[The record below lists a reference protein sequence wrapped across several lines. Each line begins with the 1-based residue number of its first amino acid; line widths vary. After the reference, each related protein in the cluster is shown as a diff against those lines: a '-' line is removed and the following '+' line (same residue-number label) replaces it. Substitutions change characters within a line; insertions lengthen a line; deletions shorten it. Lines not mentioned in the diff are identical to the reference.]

1 MARRPVLT
9 TAPGTRPEAFGPR
22 EWGLLAAIAL
32 MWGSS
37 FLWIAEGLEHIAPA
51 VISLSRLLLG
61 AAALAIFPGTRA
73 RVERADWP
81 RIALLGLVWMAVP
94 LLLFPIAQQ
103 WVDSSIA
110 GAINGSMPLFSAV
123 LAALLLR
130 RAPGRRQALGLA
142 VGFAGVLLVTLSG
155 ATGVAGSPLG
165 IGLLVLATVLY
176 AVAFNL
182 AIPLTQRY
190 GSLPVLLR
198 AQLVAI
204 AVVLPF
210 GLWGLPSSEW
220 DWRAAGAMVLLGV
233 FGSGVAFVASTTLGA
248 RAGPTRGAV
257 PIYFLP
263 VVAMAL
269 GVAVRHERVG
279 PAAIAGVALVIA
291 GAWLSSRQEG

>member
-37 FLWIAEGLEHIAPA
+37 FLWIAEGLEHFAPA

-110 GAINGSMPLFSAV
+110 GAINGSMPLFSAA

-155 ATGVAGSPLG
+155 ATGVSGSPLG

-220 DWRAAGAMVLLGV
+220 NWQAAGAMVLLGV

>member
-37 FLWIAEGLEHIAPA
+37 FLWIAEGLEHFAPA

-110 GAINGSMPLFSAV
+110 GAINGSMPLFSAA

-155 ATGVAGSPLG
+155 ATGVSGSPLG

-220 DWRAAGAMVLLGV
+220 DWQAAGAMVLLGV

>member
-1 MARRPVLT
+1 
-9 TAPGTRPEAFGPR
+9 
-22 EWGLLAAIAL
+22 

-37 FLWIAEGLEHIAPA
+37 FLWIAEGLEHFAPA

-110 GAINGSMPLFSAV
+110 GAINGSMPLFSAA

-130 RAPGRRQALGLA
+130 RAPGRGQALGLA
-142 VGFAGVLLVTLSG
+142 VGFAGVLLVTLSE
-155 ATGVAGSPLG
+155 ATGASGSPLG

-182 AIPLTQRY
+182 AIPLTQHY

-220 DWRAAGAMVLLGV
+220 DWQAAGAMVLLGV
-233 FGSGVAFVASTTLGA
+233 FGSGVAFVASTALGA
-248 RAGPTRGAV
+248 RAGPTRGAI

-279 PAAIAGVALVIA
+279 PAAIAGVALVIV
-291 GAWLSSRQEG
+291 GAWLSSRREA